1 MSPVSPWPACSSSTT
16 TSDVVDAFAELLRA
30 EATRSAPRAPARRSL
45 RGKVRRVQRHGQC
58 NPIHRTMLD
67 SGQNNAVPKPAPAK
81 PENAP
86 EANGPSVS
94 APAPATK
101 PAESKAAPAAVQ
113 GQAAPSALF
122 AERLPE
128 NVAAMLCYLL
138 GWVSGLGFLLADRR
152 PFVRYHAAQS
162 VVVFATL
169 SLLMLVLGDFMLGS
183 LMPQAGVILL
193 ILHRVVALVWIVAAL
208 VLMLKA
214 NAGERCR
221 VPIAASFADRA
232 ARVKS

>member
-1 MSPVSPWPACSSSTT
+1 MAWPMQFHS
-16 TSDVVDAFAELLRA
+16 
-30 EATRSAPRAPARRSL
+30 
-45 RGKVRRVQRHGQC
+45 
-58 NPIHRTMLD
+58 TMLD
-67 SGQNNAVPKPAPAK
+67 SAQNSTEPKPAPAR
-81 PENAP
+81 PGGAP
-86 EANGPSVS
+86 EANKPSAS

-101 PAESKAAPAAVQ
+101 PAELKPAPAPLEAR
-113 GQAAPSALF
+113 AAPSKPF

-128 NVAAMLCYLL
+128 NIAAMLCYLL

-152 PFVRYHAAQS
+152 PFVRYHATQS

-169 SLLMLVLGDFMLGS
+169 SLLTLVLGDFMLGS
-183 LMPQAGVILL
+183 LMPQAGGILL
-193 ILHRVVALVWIVAAL
+193 ILRRVVALVWIVTAL

-232 ARVKS
+232 ARTKA

>member
-1 MSPVSPWPACSSSTT
+1 MPARAVVVWVARVATCFLVDHCVSDG
-16 TSDVVDAFAELLRA
+16 TSD
-30 EATRSAPRAPARRSL
+30 ATHA
-45 RGKVRRVQRHGQC
+45 
-58 NPIHRTMLD
+58 TMLD
-67 SGQNNAVPKPAPAK
+67 SAQTNAAPKPAPAQAGS
-81 PENAP
+81 AP
-86 EANGPSVS
+86 EVPSTS
-94 APAPATK
+94 APAPSTK
-101 PAESKAAPAAVQ
+101 PEEPKPAPAALQ
-113 GQAAPSALF
+113 AQAAPSKPF

-138 GWVSGLGFLLADRR
+138 GWIGGLGFLVADRR

-183 LMPQAGVILL
+183 LMPQAGAILL
-193 ILHRVVALVWIVAAL
+193 MLRRVVELVWIVIAVAL
-208 VLMLKA
+208 VLKA

>member
-1 MSPVSPWPACSSSTT
+1 
-16 TSDVVDAFAELLRA
+16 
-30 EATRSAPRAPARRSL
+30 
-45 RGKVRRVQRHGQC
+45 
-58 NPIHRTMLD
+58 
-67 SGQNNAVPKPAPAK
+67 
-81 PENAP
+81 
-86 EANGPSVS
+86 
-94 APAPATK
+94 
-101 PAESKAAPAAVQ
+101 
-113 GQAAPSALF
+113 
-122 AERLPE
+122 
-128 NVAAMLCYLL
+128 MLCYLL

-232 ARVKS
+232 ARIVGVGAH